1 MEISTFVSKGTSFE
15 ASDGNHDDLMMNLVM
30 FGYFIN
36 TQSFLDQTNVNIKEL
51 IFEQR
56 MKEIEDD
63 VPPFGIIDDGQDWYE
78 QQEVQESYNKGWHN
92 FEAPDAFSSED
103 W

>member
-1 MEISTFVSKGTSFE
+1 
-15 ASDGNHDDLMMNLVM
+15 
-30 FGYFIN
+30 
-36 TQSFLDQTNVNIKEL
+36 
-51 IFEQR
+51 